1 MKKTYCLR
9 QTKNGSVA
17 FVSLLVFI
25 GIVQVGVLIYLTK
38 TTDCLKILQE
48 ALASFYSY
56 IEQHA
61 WYVVFSLLFLPTF
74 GLPITP
80 LLILAG
86 ALWGIKI
93 GLIIS
98 FICIGFN
105 LIFSYVFYRKCL
117 NKLLFN
123 LIFRRTKLPDL
134 SCMQQNG
141 SLKMVFLIQLIPQ
154 LPYVAQCYILS
165 TLNNINFW
173 HYLSISWGFQTL
185 WAVGF
190 ICSGSSIIS
199 NQWGITFACFILL
212 AIYLTYKGF
221 RFYFKKLKHPTC

>member
-1 MKKTYCLR
+1 MKKTYRIR
-9 QTKNGSVA
+9 QNNLGSVA

-25 GIVQVGVLIYLTK
+25 VVAQIAVLVYLTK
-38 TTDCLKILQE
+38 TTNWVGVLQE
-48 ALASFYSY
+48 VLAVFYRY

-74 GLPITP
+74 GLPISP

-93 GLIIS
+93 GLTIS

-105 LIFSYVFYRKCL
+105 LVFSYLFYRKCL
-117 NKLLFN
+117 NKFLFK
-123 LIFRRTKLPDL
+123 LIFRKKQLPDF
-134 SCMQQNG
+134 SNETQRG

-165 TLNNINFW
+165 TLKNINFW
-173 HYLSISWGFQTL
+173 HYLSISWIFQAL

-190 ICSGSSIIS
+190 ICGGSSIVS
-199 NQWGITFACFILL
+199 KQWEITFACFILL

-221 RFYFKKLKHPTC
+221 RFYFKKLKNTSC

>member
-1 MKKTYCLR
+1 MEKTYRLR
-9 QTKNGSVA
+9 QARRGSVA
-17 FVSLLVFI
+17 IVSLLAFI
-25 GIVQVGVLIYLTK
+25 LVLQICLLVYLTR
-38 TTDCLKILQE
+38 TTHCWSILHD
-48 ALASFYSY
+48 LLINFYKL

-61 WYVVFSLLFLPTF
+61 WSVVFSLMFLPTF
-74 GLPITP
+74 GLPISP

-105 LIFSYVFYRKCL
+105 LVFSYVFYRKCL
-117 NKLLFN
+117 NKLLFK
-123 LIFRRTKLPDL
+123 LIFRKTKLPDF
-134 SCMQQNG
+134 SNASERG

-154 LPYVAQCYILS
+154 FPYAAQCYILS

-173 HYLSISWGFQTL
+173 HYLSISWLFQAL
-185 WAVGF
+185 WALGF
-190 ICSGSSIIS
+190 ICGGSSIVS
-199 NQWGITFACFILL
+199 KQWEITFACLILL

-221 RFYFKKLKHPTC
+221 RFYFKKLKNSC